1 MPLLIVPVW
10 RRFPPP
16 DQHFSSILRLDSSA
30 GRQLWSP
37 VGCGWVNS
45 TQQVIESPKFRHPPA
60 LIGSISPSKSS
71 KVPNSVIHRP
81 SAGPNWVNPTKQAI
95 ESPKARHPPTSIGSI
110 PPSKPSKVPNSATYP
125 PSINPNWVNPT
136 QQAIESPKT
145 HHLPAIHRPQLG
157 QSHQASQRKS
167 QNRPPTSQLPALI
180 KEEEIEQT

>member
-71 KVPNSVIHRP
+71 KVPKPAIHQPRLGQFHQASHRKSQIQP
-81 SAGPNWVNPTKQAI
+81 PT
-95 ESPKARHPPTSIGSI
+95 RHPSTLIGSI
-110 PPSKPSKVPNSATYP
+110 PPSKPSKVPKPTTYR
-125 PSINPNWVNPT
+125 PSTGPNWVNPT
-136 QQAIESPKT
+136 KQASGSPKT
-145 HHLPAIHRPQLG
+145 DHLPVNYQP
-157 QSHQASQRKS
+157 
-167 QNRPPTSQLPALI
+167 
-180 KEEEIEQT
+180 